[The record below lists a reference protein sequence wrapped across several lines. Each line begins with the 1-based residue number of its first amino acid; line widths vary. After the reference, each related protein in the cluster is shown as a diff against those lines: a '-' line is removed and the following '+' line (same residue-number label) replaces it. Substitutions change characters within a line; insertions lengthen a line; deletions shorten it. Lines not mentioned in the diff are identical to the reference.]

1 LYKQK
6 ASKLLQSSLLAKK
19 KVGRKMSGIKK
30 FTVYSQIRSLRQMV
44 GDRLDANDFKGK
56 DWNDVWDVLQ
66 NLECKLENMNLKE
79 DGEE

>member
-1 LYKQK
+1 
-6 ASKLLQSSLLAKK
+6 
-19 KVGRKMSGIKK
+19 MSGIKK